1 MSEELDPNKEYP
13 YPHPEEEAWKTAKK
27 WVPKGQ
33 DEEPYRKEH
42 WLNYH
47 LDCPECS
54 HIKTHNRMVDLK
66 KSMELYSKNVNDAL
80 VDIKVSKMSG
90 ICRSCSTLRDIDGK
104 CGCGDN

>member
-1 MSEELDPNKEYP
+1 
-13 YPHPEEEAWKTAKK
+13 
-27 WVPKGQ
+27 
-33 DEEPYRKEH
+33 
-42 WLNYH
+42 
-47 LDCPECS
+47 
-54 HIKTHNRMVDLK
+54 MVDLK